1 MMRKIGYAVLAGVL
15 VVLVEWIWLAAFSSW
30 LDGLSMGEALTVG
43 VGFFLAFEMAF
54 CTCLILCKGKGK
66 SL

>member
-1 MMRKIGYAVLAGVL
+1 MIRRIGYAVLAGML
-15 VVLVEWIWLAAFSSW
+15 VVLVEWIFLSIVSAW

-54 CTCLILCKGKGK
+54 CTCLILCKGKGN
-66 SL
+66 S

>member
-1 MMRKIGYAVLAGVL
+1 ML
-15 VVLVEWIWLAAFSSW
+15 VVLVEWIFLSIVSAW

-54 CTCLILCKGKGK
+54 CTCLILCKGKGN
-66 SL
+66 S

>member
-1 MMRKIGYAVLAGVL
+1 MIRRIGYAVLAGVL
-15 VVLVEWIWLAAFSSW
+15 VVLVEWIFLSIVSAW

-66 SL
+66 S